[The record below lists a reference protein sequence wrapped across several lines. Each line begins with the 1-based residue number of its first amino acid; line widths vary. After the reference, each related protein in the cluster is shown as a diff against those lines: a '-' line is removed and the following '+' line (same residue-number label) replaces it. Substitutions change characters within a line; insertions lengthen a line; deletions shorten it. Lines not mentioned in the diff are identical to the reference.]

1 MQWQILSSLKLI
13 LNFYRILDSIIWI
26 NWGEVGSKHREN
38 EQVDQ
43 SIFFLRHSKG
53 IGRKKWVVISFA
65 ILPFVLYITH
75 PRVMSRVGI
84 ASPCA
89 QASPDSAGCRLWDVP
104 STPVWRGWLIIL
116 HDICHAKTY
125 TCKTLSAPVL
135 RSCH

>member
-75 PRVMSRVGI
+75 PR
-84 ASPCA
+84 
-89 QASPDSAGCRLWDVP
+89 DSIWQFLQ
-104 STPVWRGWLIIL
+104 SYLIKG
-116 HDICHAKTY
+116 HA
-125 TCKTLSAPVL
+125 LE
-135 RSCH
+135 